1 MSFLS
6 KLFGRKEAENE
17 TKIGGMEDFMTLI
30 RVYLQADI
38 AAQAGITN
46 LAALP
51 DLRVFK
57 QTLKVPTINNRL
69 GLGEK
74 KRCAQMLHDVYGISE
89 TFTQEIDESVKKRCR
104 RINDVQTYLVQF
116 QGFSQDLM
124 MLMGNLMQWKF
135 RLPSFMKGALLT
147 MTEKTIH
154 DITTKNDWKDDN
166 VRRTVATV
174 RKYQQ
179 TLGFSEAW
187 MTEYVHKT
195 IMLAKKEKRADI
207 DIETKGQ

>member
-1 MSFLS
+1 MGFLS
-6 KLFGRKEAENE
+6 KIFGKKTEKNK
-17 TKIGGMEDFMTLI
+17 TGGMEDYMMLV
-30 RVYLQADI
+30 RVYFQSSI
-38 AAQAGITN
+38 ASELGINN
-46 LAALP
+46 LTMFP
-51 DLRVFK
+51 DLRTFK
-57 QTLKVPTINNRL
+57 STLHVPTVNNKL
-69 GLGEK
+69 GVGEK
-74 KRCAQMLHDVYGISE
+74 AQCKKMMKEFYKTDDS
-89 TFTQEIDESVKKRCR
+89 FFKEIDQSIRRNCR
-104 RINDVQTYLVQF
+104 KLQDVQVYLVQF

-207 DIETKGQ
+207 DKETKGQ